1 MPKEFE
7 LTFTRT
13 LKLAL
18 LAVQWCGNVIIT
30 KQHTASGKESMCF
43 HHGGHT
49 ELRDR
54 MFHNYPFINNAQ
66 HFFENGIV
74 LFGKDEM
81 KQKQIPQFWL
91 MHAVKCFQLL
101 SMLVLFIS

>member
-1 MPKEFE
+1 
-7 LTFTRT
+7 
-13 LKLAL
+13 
-18 LAVQWCGNVIIT
+18 
-30 KQHTASGKESMCF
+30 MCF